1 MKLKWNKKITEDSW
15 RILKYNSET
24 VGGFEKLLKL
34 GPSVSIFG
42 SARIKE
48 NNKYYKLTVDIAK
61 MLTKLGFGVITGAG
75 PGIMEAGNKGAK
87 ESNGTSV
94 GLRINL
100 PFEQYT
106 NKYVDEDYLLRFDYF
121 FIRKLMFQKYSKG
134 FVIMPGGFG
143 TLDELFN
150 ALTLIQCNKSK
161 PFPIIMF
168 GKEHYEP
175 LFNWIKETLLKN
187 NLISKEDIDLIQLTD
202 DVHEVERIF
211 KNYFKNNSFD
221 FNF

>member
-1 MKLKWNKKITEDSW
+1 MELKWNSIITEDSW

-24 VGGFEKLLKL
+24 VNGFEKLLKL
-34 GPSVSIFG
+34 GPSISIFG

-87 ESNGTSV
+87 ENKGTSV

-134 FVIMPGGFG
+134 FIIMPGGFG

-161 PFPIIMF
+161 PFPIILF

-202 DVHEVERIF
+202 DISEIEKIF
-211 KNYFKNNSFD
+211 KNYFKNNKFD

>member
-1 MKLKWNKKITEDSW
+1 MKLKWNSKKTEDSW
-15 RILKYNSET
+15 RILKYNSEI

-61 MLTKLGFGVITGAG
+61 MLTKLGFGVITGAV

-87 ESNGTSV
+87 ENDGTSV

-121 FIRKLMFQKYSKG
+121 FIRKLIFQKYSKG

-161 PFPIIMF
+161 PFPIILF
-168 GKEHYEP
+168 GKDHYEP
-175 LFNWIKETLLKN
+175 LFNWIKNTLLKN
-187 NLISKEDIDLIQLTD
+187 KLISKEDIDLIQLTD
-202 DVHEVERIF
+202 DVAEVEEIF
-211 KNYFKNNSFD
+211 KNYFKNHSFD

>member
-1 MKLKWNKKITEDSW
+1 MKLKWNTKITEDSW

-202 DVHEVERIF
+202 DISEVERIF